1 LTAPPAVTKCAL
13 AVDHIYIG
21 DGSIPDRSF
30 KSLIYI
36 EYYFWHKNC
45 LVFNHNQLLG
55 IKIMFKKLLAIA
67 AVSLCSVASAA
78 PILLTTPGASALS
91 GSSVVDF
98 NSEALGAFSSRSFGG
113 GDLTFSTD
121 GQQLNI
127 ENTYSGNYAA
137 TGNYLANG
145 TGGNSFD
152 LVFANSVSAFG
163 FNWGAADLPW
173 TMNLY
178 DSSDTLIGSL
188 AIAAQTTPYVGFI
201 GADGNGAFI
210 KRVSMLQQSYDY
222 ILLDDVMYTAQAA
235 EVPEPAML
243 GLVGLGLAGVA
254 LSRRRKRQAV

>member
-1 LTAPPAVTKCAL
+1 
-13 AVDHIYIG
+13 
-21 DGSIPDRSF
+21 
-30 KSLIYI
+30 
-36 EYYFWHKNC
+36 
-45 LVFNHNQLLG
+45 
-55 IKIMFKKLLAIA
+55 MFKKLLAIA

-98 NSEALGAFSSRSFGG
+98 NSEALGAFSSRSFG
-113 GDLTFSTD
+113 DLAFSTD
-121 GQQLNI
+121 GEQLNI
-127 ENTYSGNYAA
+127 ENAYSGNYAA

-163 FNWGAADLPW
+163 FNWGAADQPW

-188 AIAAQTTPYVGFI
+188 AIAAQTTPHAGFI

-243 GLVGLGLAGVA
+243 GLVGLGLAGLA